1 MKITEVIYA
10 YGHEN
15 ILASHPTTFEITR
28 DKTLSKKGN
37 CIIAVSANKAMVDL
51 DSEFKKRLQTSKTK
65 VTILL
70 EVGNLSEIIYAFG
83 HPSLTFLNPTELVIR
98 KSDYVCDR
106 TFAIKANKAAC
117 DMPKTFIKKLKDSTQ
132 EIRISL
138 TLNI

>member
-15 ILASHPTTFEITR
+15 ILASHQTTFEITR

-51 DSEFKKRLQTSKTK
+51 DSEFKKRLQTNKAK

-70 EVGNLSEIIYAFG
+70 EVGNLSEKICAFG
-83 HPSLTFLNPTELVIR
+83 HPSLTFLDPTELVIR
-98 KSDYVCDR
+98 KSDYMCDR
-106 TFAIKANKAAC
+106 TFAIKADKAAC
-117 DMPKTFIKKLKDSTQ
+117 DMSRTFIKKLKDSAQ
-132 EIRISL
+132 KIRISL
-138 TLNI
+138 ILNT